1 MWALGTSG
9 RHFDWNNQN
18 SSFGNPARSKSPVVH
33 EWIADMSMEERK
45 TFVNEL
51 FDAFGTGGTQNLS
64 EITAERF
71 AAVLVELNR
80 SSKVTKKIFADLPKK
95 LINDLFKDVKP
106 LPDLLKDVRAPLPDL
121 AELFK
126 GGKKAEKD
134 ENGKDE
140 KA

>member
-1 MWALGTSG
+1 MM
-9 RHFDWNNQN
+9 
-18 SSFGNPARSKSPVVH
+18 KVVN
-33 EWIADMSMEERK
+33 EWIADMSMDERK
-45 TFVNEL
+45 IFVEEL

-71 AAVLVELNR
+71 GAVIVELNR

-106 LPDLLKDVRAPLPDL
+106 LPDFLKDVKSPLPDL

-134 ENGKDE
+134 GSE
-140 KA
+140 KGEKG